1 MDLASGQN
9 PVAEVYAQTD
19 VRGHD
24 PAHIEVE
31 DTAVATLRYRDGTL
45 GHILG
50 ATSMY
55 PGTRR
60 RLRVAGRDGT
70 AEIHEDEIVCWQLRD
85 EQPEDAEVRAT
96 YGGDDGEG
104 GASDPMAID
113 YAKHT
118 QNIRAFLDWVTR
130 DADFLLPAPEART
143 AVAIIEAIYE
153 SAEVGQPV
161 TMDS

>member
-1 MDLASGQN
+1 
-9 PVAEVYAQTD
+9 
-19 VRGHD
+19 
-24 PAHIEVE
+24 
-31 DTAVATLRYRDGTL
+31 
-45 GHILG
+45 
-50 ATSMY
+50 
-55 PGTRR
+55 
-60 RLRVAGRDGT
+60 
-70 AEIHEDEIVCWQLRD
+70 
-85 EQPEDAEVRAT
+85 
-96 YGGDDGEG
+96 
-104 GASDPMAID
+104 MAID